1 MEYDH
6 LRDKVLNVSSMTHS
20 KRCGPRRVIEEIAK
34 CDLVCANCH
43 RIRSIRRRAG
53 LPATLPPPDYEI

>member
-6 LRDKVLNVSSMTHS
+6 REPSKKEFQIGKVGTSIFRLKAEM
-20 KRCGPRRVIEEIAK
+20 AK

-43 RIRSIRRRAG
+43 RVRESRRRKG
-53 LPATLPPPDYEI
+53 LPATLPPSDYEI